1 MFETKYQHINSA
13 VRESLWHVMFCTK
26 YRYKMFAKFKYKNL
40 VQACLRKT
48 AKRHNIEIIE
58 LEVMPDHLHILI
70 RLPTTLSISKA
81 IQFLKG
87 GSAYIFF
94 RNHPKARLRYP
105 KGHLWS
111 KGKFYTTIGYTDLPS
126 TLDYIRN
133 QEHHHN
139 PATAGN

>member
-1 MFETKYQHINSA
+1 MFETQYQHINSA

-26 YRYKMFAKFKYKNL
+26 YRYKMFAKFKYKSL
-40 VQACLRKT
+40 CEACIRKV
-48 AKRHNIEIIE
+48 AVRHKIEIVE
-58 LEVMPDHLHILI
+58 LEIMPDHVHILI
-70 RLPTTLSISKA
+70 RLPPNLSISKA
-81 IQFLKG
+81 LMLLKG

-105 KGHLWS
+105 QGHLWS

-133 QEHHHN
+133 QEYHHSI
-139 PATAGN
+139 AGN